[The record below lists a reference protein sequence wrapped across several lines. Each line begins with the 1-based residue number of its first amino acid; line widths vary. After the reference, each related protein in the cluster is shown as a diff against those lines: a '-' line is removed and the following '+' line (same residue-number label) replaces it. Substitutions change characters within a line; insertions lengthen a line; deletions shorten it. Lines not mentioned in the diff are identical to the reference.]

1 MSGSVVSNTIKKHNY
16 VASICFE
23 KVSILKMAGH
33 FEFENIQNEFLG
45 LINIEINASYE
56 TLCQIIGSFAW

>member
-1 MSGSVVSNTIKKHNY
+1 MSRSVVGKTIKKHNY
-16 VASICFE
+16 FAAIYFE
-23 KVSILKMAGH
+23 KVSILKCGGH

-56 TLCQIIGSFAW
+56 TLCQIIGSYAL

>member
-1 MSGSVVSNTIKKHNY
+1 MSGSVVSNTINKQIILRQFVLKRFH
-16 VASICFE
+16 FE
-23 KVSILKMAGH
+23 NGSH

-56 TLCQIIGSFAW
+56 TLCQNIGSYAL